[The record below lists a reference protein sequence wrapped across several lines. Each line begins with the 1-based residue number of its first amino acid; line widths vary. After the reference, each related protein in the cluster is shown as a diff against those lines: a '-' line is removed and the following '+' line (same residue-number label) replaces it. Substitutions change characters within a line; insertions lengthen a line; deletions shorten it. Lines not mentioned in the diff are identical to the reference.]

1 MARASCP
8 PSGRRAGPGLRLL
21 RLFPLPGGVVLLQE
35 LLRPVAEPVVAVAAL
50 VADLGEVVPGHAV
63 AVAEE
68 GPVGADLVEA
78 RPQGGGGGVL
88 DDHLVPPL
96 RGLRVLPDDDADA
109 LEPGGPEPRHRP
121 LHRPGH
127 LGARFVQAHQ
137 QADDADRLGPA
148 EADQLVTPPRARAV
162 VLLVVLGAPGR
173 RFALHPDLAFEDAID
188 AAGEGAPG
196 GPPALRVHEG
206 VALLAGDL

>member
-1 MARASCP
+1 
-8 PSGRRAGPGLRLL
+8 G
-21 RLFPLPGGVVLLQE
+21 
-35 LLRPVAEPVVAVAAL
+35 VAVAAL
-50 VADLGEVVPGHAV
+50 VADLGEVVLRHAV
-63 AVAEE
+63 AVAED

-96 RGLRVLPDDDADA
+96 RGLRVLLDDDADA
-109 LEPGGPEPRHRP
+109 LEPGGLEPRHRP
-121 LHRPGH
+121 LHRPDH

-162 VLLVVLGAPGR
+162 VLLVVLGAPGGP
-173 RFALHPDLAFEDAID
+173 FPLHADLTFQDALD
-188 AAGEGAPG
+188 AAGEGGPRGLPAPG
-196 GPPALRVHEG
+196 V
-206 VALLAGDL
+206 